1 MELESGVTRKLL
13 SDIKEYLLAFFK
25 SRLLVLVIIMAILF
39 GLIINRLF
47 ILQIVKGEDY
57 VNNFELQ
64 IQKEQSLT
72 GTRGNIY
79 DRNGNLLAYNEL
91 AYSITIADTGTYDTV
106 AEKNE
111 CLNKGVYKLIQLIE
125 EKGDSLIDD
134 FSIAIDG
141 NGEFY
146 YTVDGSSKKLF
157 LANVYGKSTKTLS
170 EEQLNSSAKE
180 VFDYLCKKEKYAIA
194 DMNIDSAYALKI
206 LRIRMDMSS
215 NNYQKYIK
223 TTVAEDVSQ
232 ETVAVVLEHSDEIQ
246 GVSVDEVTMRRY
258 NDSIYFAPIIGYTG
272 KVSVDELEKL
282 QEQNKDYDSKDIV
295 GKAGI
300 EQFMETELQGKKGSQ
315 TLYVNNVGKILKVSD
330 VVEPGVGNDVYLTI
344 DSDLQKAVYNLI
356 EQKLAGILVSKI
368 RNVKEYTPSATSK
381 ADDIIIPIDDVY
393 FALFNNNIID
403 VNALGRSDATA
414 VEQAVNS
421 VYDGKKSR
429 VASSILGELR
439 SDNPVNHKDLSEEM
453 QGYMRRVVSILV
465 EDEVLINDNIDK
477 GNKVYQDWKEG
488 TISLEDYLREAIANN
503 WIDVTKI
510 SNEGEYTNSDETYQA
525 LLSYIENA
533 LPYDAVI
540 NKNMFKYLI
549 ADSEINGRQICL
561 LLYAQGV
568 LPYDEGAVNSL
579 NSGAVSGYDF
589 IVNKINTL
597 AITPGQLALDPCS
610 GSCTITNPNT
620 GEVLA
625 MVTYPSYDNNR
636 LANTVDA
643 DYYDKLINDLSKPL
657 YNRATQERSAPGS
670 TFKMVTSIAG
680 LTEGVISPY
689 TLIHDNVEFKEIGL
703 PYPKCWSSVGHG
715 SVNVTHAIEHSCNY
729 FFYDV
734 GYNLS
739 KVNGNYNVET
749 GINKL
754 QKYAQMFGLDKK
766 SGVEITESE
775 PQLAKDDPVRA
786 AIGQSNHNF
795 ASVQLARYV
804 TAIANSGTV
813 FDLGILDKVTDSKGN
828 IIADFTPEII
838 NQVDLDD
845 STWTAVHTGMNLVAK
860 HTDSLKGL
868 SIETAGKTGTAQEN
882 KLRPNH
888 ALFVGYAPYNDPQIA
903 LSVKIANGYTS
914 ANSAEVAS
922 EIFTYY
928 FKLAG
933 FEQLLNGT
941 ASRPDSATIED

>member
-1 MELESGVTRKLL
+1 MTKKLL
-13 SDIKEYLLAFFK
+13 SDLKEYLLAFLK
-25 SRLLVLVIIMAILF
+25 SRLLVLVVVIIVLF
-39 GLIINRLF
+39 GIILNRLF
-47 ILQIVKGEDY
+47 ILQIIKGEEY
-57 VNNFELQ
+57 VNDFELQ
-64 IQKEQSLT
+64 IQKEQSLS

-79 DRNGNLLAYNEL
+79 DCNGKLLAYNEL
-91 AYSITIADTGTYDTV
+91 AYSITIADTGTYNTI

-111 CLNKGVYKLIQLIE
+111 KLNKGVYKLIKLIE
-125 EKGDSLIDD
+125 EKGDTLVDD
-134 FSIAIDG
+134 FEIDVDA

-146 YTVDGSSKKLF
+146 FTVENTAKKLF
-157 LANVYGKSTKTLS
+157 LANVYGKSTTSLS

-180 VFDYLCKKEKYAIA
+180 VFDYLCKKEKYDIVSM
-194 DMNIDSAYALKI
+194 DIDVSYALKI
-206 LRIRMDMSS
+206 LRIRMDMSG

-232 ETVAVVLEHSDEIQ
+232 ETVAVVLENSDEIQ

-272 KVSVDELEKL
+272 KASVEELEELK
-282 QEQNKDYDSKDIV
+282 QQNSDYDSNDVI

-300 EQFMETELQGKKGSQ
+300 EQYMETWLQGKKGSQ
-315 TLYVNNVGKILKVSD
+315 TLYVNNVGKILEVSD
-330 VVEPGVGNDVYLTI
+330 VVEPSIGNDVYLTI
-344 DSDLQKAVYNLI
+344 DSELQKAVYNLL

-368 RNVKEYTPSATSK
+368 RNVKEYIPSASSK

-403 VNALGRSDATA
+403 VDSLSREDATA
-414 VEQAVNS
+414 VEQSVNS
-421 VYDGKKSR
+421 VYVDKKTR
-429 VASSILGELR
+429 VAAAVLEQLR
-439 SDNPVNHKDLSEEM
+439 ADNPVAYKDLSKEM
-453 QGYMRRVVSILV
+453 QGYMSRVVTILTD
-465 EDEVLINDNIDK
+465 DEVLISDNIDK
-477 GNKVYQDWKEG
+477 SNQVYQNWKDE
-488 TISLEDYLREAIANN
+488 TISLEEYLREAIANN

-510 SNEGEYTNSDETYQA
+510 SAEGEYTNSDETYQA
-525 LLSYIENA
+525 LTTYIENV
-533 LPYDAVI
+533 LPDDYTI
-540 NKNMFKYLI
+540 NKSMFKYLI
-549 ADSEINGRQICL
+549 ADNQISGRQICL

-568 LPYDEGAVNSL
+568 LAYDENAVNSL
-579 NSGAVSGYDF
+579 NNGTVSGYDF

-597 AITPGQLALDPCS
+597 EITPGQLALDPCS
-610 GSCTITNPNT
+610 GSCTVTNPDT
-620 GEVLA
+620 GEILA

-643 DYYDKLINDLSKPL
+643 DYYEKLINDLSKPL

-670 TFKMVTSIAG
+670 TFKMVTAIAG
-680 LTEGVISPY
+680 LSEGIITPY
-689 TLIHDNVEFKEIGL
+689 STIKDNVEFKEIT
-703 PYPKCWSSVGHG
+703 PSPKCWSSAGHG
-715 SVNVTHAIEHSCNY
+715 SINVSQAIEHSCNY

-749 GINKL
+749 GISKL
-754 QKYAQMFGLDKK
+754 QQYAQMFGFDKK

-786 AIGQSNHNF
+786 AIGQSNHNY

-813 FDLGILDKVTDSKGN
+813 YSLSVLDKVTDSDGN
-828 IIADFTPEII
+828 VIMDYTPEVI
-838 NQVDLDD
+838 NQVEL
-845 STWTAVHTGMNLVAK
+845 SSSIWNAVHTGMNLVAK
-860 HTDSLKGL
+860 HTDSLKSL
-868 SIETAGKTGTAQEN
+868 SIDSAGKTGTAQEN

-888 ALFVGYAPYNDPQIA
+888 ALFVGYAPYNNPQIA

-914 ANSAEVAS
+914 ANAAEIAS
-922 EIFTYY
+922 EIYSYY

-933 FEQLLNGT
+933 YEQLLDGT